1 MTEFSDIVI
10 VMGVSGSGKTTIGK
24 LLGQKLGLEF
34 HDADD
39 YHPEANI
46 LKMASGMPLNDDDRY
61 SWLIRLNKLIL
72 DRQSNGL
79 VLACSALKESYRQLL
94 ISELTK
100 EIKWIYLEG
109 SFEEIL
115 QRMKGR
121 EDHFMPAKLLR
132 SQFET
137 LEVPEYAL
145 TVPISNSPETTVK
158 YILEH
163 FK

>member
-1 MTEFSDIVI
+1 MAEFPDIIVI
-10 VMGVSGSGKTTIGK
+10 MGVSGSGKTTIGK

-34 HDADD
+34 YDADD
-39 YHPEANI
+39 YHPEENI
-46 LKMASGMPLNDDDRY
+46 RKMVSGMPLNDDDRY
-61 SWLIRLNKLIL
+61 SWLIGLNKLIL
-72 DRQSNGL
+72 DRQSSGL

-94 ISELTK
+94 TSKLTK
-100 EIKWIYLEG
+100 DITLIYLEG

-121 EDHFMPAKLLR
+121 KGHFMPAKLLR

-145 TVPISNSPETTVK
+145 KVPISNSPESTVS
-158 YILEH
+158 YIIE
-163 FK
+163 KIK